1 MEVHCLR
8 HSIVVPLNK
17 CRGRPLQRRVG
28 VNNEA
33 RLMQA
38 VTMQRY
44 SVLPTGSMHFF
55 RGTSLQL
62 TRGPIVRP
70 TGRRMLP
77 SRLRV
82 FNMAHSAV
90 PPERGLYN
98 PAMDRDACGVGF
110 VGELSGIPARNIVTD
125 ALSMLVRMAHRG
137 ACGCE
142 ADTGAHAR
150 THHIPVD
157 GRKMPCSTTPMR
169 PPILTLHAFMTFI
182 AIVLAA
188 WGHRAVLT
196 ARVLDPCTCMTH
208 ACLSS
213 ISKNIPHLIRL
224 YYISMVE

>member
-8 HSIVVPLNK
+8 HSIVVPLK
-17 CRGRPLQRRVG
+17 CRGRPLQRQVG

-44 SVLPTGSMHFF
+44 SVLPTGSMHFL

-142 ADTGAHAR
+142 ADTGAHVHIVSPWTENAMFNNSDEAPYPHIACIYDFYCYR
-150 THHIPVD
+150 TGCMGTSCGLD
-157 GRKMPCSTTPMR
+157 RQSTES
-169 PPILTLHAFMTFI
+169 LHVHDA
-182 AIVLAA
+182 
-188 WGHRAVLT
+188 
-196 ARVLDPCTCMTH
+196 CMH
-208 ACLSS
+208 ACMSS
-213 ISKNIPHLIRL
+213 ISKSIPHLIRI
-224 YYISMVE
+224 YYICMVE